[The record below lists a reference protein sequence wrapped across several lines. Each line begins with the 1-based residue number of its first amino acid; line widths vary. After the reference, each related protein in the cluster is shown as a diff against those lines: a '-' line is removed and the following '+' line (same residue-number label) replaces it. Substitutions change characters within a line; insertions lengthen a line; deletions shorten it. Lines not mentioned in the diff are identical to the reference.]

1 MNSLREAVI
10 SVVLDSL
17 NETKR
22 KNKDKMAGALRS
34 RADYIERGDEF
45 DAAKNLRDIAK
56 GREAGPKGGTGKD
69 SPEAEAKRA
78 ARKSMQSTQRSPED
92 IVAKEKAIRH
102 SKPTGAEKRGG
113 YEPSFE
119 QGEKARRLRVIASRK
134 ARLSGRKRFRS
145 TDDGFDRWRDSR
157 ATGEDI

>member
-1 MNSLREAVI
+1 MDLLREAVI

-22 KNKDKMAGALRS
+22 ASKDKMAGAMR
-34 RADYIERGDEF
+34 RKADYIEKGDEF
-45 DAAKNLRDIAK
+45 KAARNLRDLAK

-78 ARKSMQSTQRSPED
+78 ARKSMQSTQRSPMD
-92 IVAKEKAIRH
+92 KVAKEKSIRH

-145 TDDGFDRWRDSR
+145 TDDGFDAWRDKK
-157 ATGEDI
+157 ATDGEY